1 MDMLL
6 PSAEIA
12 RQPALRD
19 AFGRDITYLR
29 LSVTD
34 RCNLRCQYCMGHEVK
49 FLPKAEVLSIEEMER
64 LCLAFVGLGV
74 RKVRL
79 TGGEPLMRHGV
90 MTLVERLGARLGSR
104 AAGQSGQ
111 SGQLDELTLTTNGTL
126 LASHAAALAAAGV
139 RRVNVSLD
147 TLKEMTFANICQR
160 PGLSEV
166 IAGIDAARAAGIA
179 VRLNVGAMA
188 GVNDG
193 EFDALLA
200 WAGEHGCDL
209 AFIEMMPLGGA
220 KSAIDLPLGRVR
232 AQLAEHWT
240 LTPIER
246 DSGQPTS
253 GPCRYWKVAETGR
266 RVGFI
271 TPLSDGFCS
280 ACNRVRVTCTGR
292 LVPCMA
298 QAGDIDLRAALRGS
312 DSAGDVAAAIVAAI
326 KAKPEGHQFNAAS
339 THASAQRM
347 WQLGG

>member
-12 RQPALRD
+12 RRPALCD
-19 AFGRDITYLR
+19 AFGREITYLR

-34 RCNLRCQYCMGHEVK
+34 RCNLRCHYCMGHAVK
-49 FLPKAEVLSIEEMER
+49 FLPKAEVLSLEEMER
-64 LCLAFVGLGV
+64 LCLTFAGLGV

-90 MTLVERLGARLGSR
+90 MTLIERLGARLGGG
-104 AAGQSGQ
+104 AAGQT
-111 SGQLDELTLTTNGTL
+111 GQLDELTLTTNGTL

-147 TLKEMTFANICQR
+147 TLKEATFANICQR
-160 PGLSEV
+160 PGLSDV

-179 VRLNVGAMA
+179 VRINVVAMA
-188 GVNDG
+188 GINDA

-200 WAGEHGCDL
+200 WGGERGCDL
-209 AFIEMMPLGGA
+209 AFIEMMPLGGR
-220 KSAIDLPLGRVR
+220 KSAVDLPLDRVR
-232 AQLAEHWT
+232 ALLAEHWT
-240 LTPIER
+240 LTPVAR
-246 DSGQPTS
+246 DTGQQAS
-253 GPCRYWKVAETGR
+253 GPCRYWTVAETGR

-312 DSAGDVAAAIVAAI
+312 DSAHELAAAIVAAI
-326 KAKPEGHQFNAAS
+326 KAKPEGHQFNAESPRAG
-339 THASAQRM
+339 AQRM